1 MYIQLLLNSSFSTKV
16 NAKYHLTFGYLLMT
30 QTMQTDNLTQHWQ
43 TLWLNVNLAT
53 MTEAGTGYGEI
64 TQAALAISDGK
75 IVWLGKEADLPTYD
89 KNELEV
95 INGEEK
101 WLSPGLI
108 DCHTHLVYGGHR
120 ANEFEMRLQGK
131 SYQEIAEAGGGIVST
146 VKATRAAS
154 EAELL
159 ASALPRLTAL
169 HQQGVTT
176 VEIKSGYGLDVIN
189 EVKML
194 KVAGELA
201 QALPVTIKRTF
212 LGAHALPLEFKNNSD
227 GYIDLVC
234 EQMMPVIAAQ
244 KLADTV
250 DVFCE
255 NIGFNLTQTERVFA
269 AAKEHGLDLKVHA
282 EQLSDLGGTELA
294 AKYQALSSD
303 HVEFLSEAGVQAM
316 SAANM
321 TAVLLPGAFYFLRE
335 TQLPPIELLRKHGV
349 AMAIA
354 TDVNPGSSP
363 ICSIQLML
371 NMACTLFRL
380 TPSEALAGVTCNAA
394 KALGLHKNKGQLSVG
409 FDADIAVWN
418 ISQPAELCYQ
428 FGVNPLS
435 ALIQNGKQ
443 VI

>member
-1 MYIQLLLNSSFSTKV
+1 MTNTICASNSP
-16 NAKYHLTFGYLLMT
+16 
-30 QTMQTDNLTQHWQ
+30 QRWQ
-43 TLWLNVNLAT
+43 TLWLNVNLVT
-53 MTEAGTGYGEI
+53 MIETEDDYGAVKE
-64 TQAALAISDGK
+64 AALAISDGK
-75 IVWLGKEADLPTYD
+75 IVWLGKEVDLPTYNKD
-89 KNELEV
+89 TLEV
-95 INGEEK
+95 LDGQGR
-101 WLSPGLI
+101 WLTPGLI
-108 DCHTHLVYGGHR
+108 DCHTHLVYGGNR

-146 VKATRAAS
+146 VKATREATA
-154 EAELL
+154 AELL
-159 ASALPRLTAL
+159 KSSLPRLTAL

-176 VEIKSGYGLDVIN
+176 VEIKSGYGLDLTN
-189 EVKML
+189 EIKML
-194 KVAGELA
+194 EVAGELA
-201 QALPVTIKRTF
+201 KQLPVTVKRTF
-212 LGAHALPLEFKNNSD
+212 LGAHALPIEYKDDPD
-227 GYIDLVC
+227 GYIALVC
-234 EQMMPVIAAQ
+234 DEIMPVIVKQ

-255 NIGFNLTQTERVFA
+255 NIGFDIKQTERVFI
-269 AAKEHGLDLKVHA
+269 AAKKHGLAIKAHA

-303 HVEFLSEAGVQAM
+303 HVEFLSEQGIKAM

-335 TQLPPIELLRKHGV
+335 TQHPPIELLRKHGV
-349 AMAIA
+349 DMAIA

-380 TPSEALAGVTCNAA
+380 TPNEALAGVTRNAA
-394 KALGLHKNKGQLSVG
+394 KALGLSSSKGQLAVG

-435 ALIQNGKQ
+435 ALIQDGRQ

>member
-1 MYIQLLLNSSFSTKV
+1 MNKT
-16 NAKYHLTFGYLLMT
+16 LTST
-30 QTMQTDNLTQHWQ
+30 QTGTDHWQ
-43 TLWLNVNLAT
+43 TLWLNINLAT
-53 MTEAGTGYGEI
+53 MTEAATGYGAV
-64 TQAALAISDGK
+64 TGAALAIGDGK
-75 IVWLGKEADLPTYD
+75 IVWLGKEADLPEYKKSGVEMID
-89 KNELEV
+89 
-95 INGEEK
+95 GQGK
-101 WLSPGLI
+101 WLTPGLI
-108 DCHTHLVYGGHR
+108 DCHTHLVYGGNR

-131 SYQEIAEAGGGIVST
+131 SYQEIAQAGGGIIST
-146 VKATRAAS
+146 VKATRAAT

-176 VEIKSGYGLDVIN
+176 VEIKSGYGLDLEN
-189 EVKML
+189 EIKML
-194 KVAGELA
+194 NVAGELA
-201 QALPVTIKRTF
+201 KHLPVTIKRTF
-212 LGAHALPLEFKNNSD
+212 LGAHALPIEFKDNAD
-227 GYIDLVC
+227 GYIELVC
-234 EQMMPVIAAQ
+234 HEMIPVIAKEQ
-244 KLADTV
+244 LADSV

-255 NIGFNLTQTERVFA
+255 NIGFTLAQTERVFTTA
-269 AAKEHGLDLKVHA
+269 QQHNLAIKVHA

-294 AKYQALSSD
+294 AKYHALSSE
-303 HVEFLSEAGVQAM
+303 HVEFLSERGVKAM

-363 ICSIQLML
+363 ICSLQLML
-371 NMACTLFRL
+371 NMACTLFKL
-380 TPSEALAGVTCNAA
+380 TPAEALAGVTCNAA
-394 KALGLHKNKGQLSVG
+394 KALGLSTSKGQLSVG

-435 ALIQNGKQ
+435 ALIQNGQQ

>member
-1 MYIQLLLNSSFSTKV
+1 MNKT
-16 NAKYHLTFGYLLMT
+16 LTSNQIGT
-30 QTMQTDNLTQHWQ
+30 HHWQ

-53 MTEAGTGYGEI
+53 MTEAGAGYGEI
-64 TQAALAISDGK
+64 TCAALAISDGK
-75 IVWLGKEADLPTYD
+75 ISWLGKEADLPEYENSNVD
-89 KNELEV
+89 V
-95 INGEEK
+95 IDGQGK
-101 WLSPGLI
+101 WLTPGLI
-108 DCHTHLVYGGHR
+108 DCHTHLVYGGNR

-131 SYQEIAEAGGGIVST
+131 SYQEIAQAGGGIVST

-176 VEIKSGYGLDVIN
+176 VEIKSGYGLDLKN
-189 EVKML
+189 EIKML
-194 KVAGELA
+194 NVAGELVK
-201 QALPVTIKRTF
+201 QLPVTIKRTF
-212 LGAHALPLEFKNNSD
+212 LGAHALPIEFKDNAD
-227 GYIDLVC
+227 GYIELVC
-234 EQMMPVIAAQ
+234 NEMIPTIAKEQ
-244 KLADTV
+244 LADSV

-255 NIGFNLTQTERVFA
+255 NIGFNLAQTERVFT
-269 AAKEHGLDLKVHA
+269 AAKNHNLAIKVHA

-303 HVEFLSEAGVQAM
+303 HIEFLSEQGVKAM

-335 TQLPPIELLRKHGV
+335 TQLPPIELLRKYGV
-349 AMAIA
+349 DMAIA

-363 ICSIQLML
+363 ICSLQLML
-371 NMACTLFRL
+371 NMACTLFKL

-394 KALGLHKNKGQLSVG
+394 KALGLSTSKGQLRVG

-435 ALIQNGKQ
+435 GLIQNGQ
-443 VI
+443 RVI